1 MSQEKRIPASLA
13 TGGDS
18 LEQLLRTTDADSL
31 AGLSDGVQAAH
42 VFSPDAWRVDAEAAL
57 HELAAS
63 GDVFTIDDL
72 RRAGIPDPDKPQ
84 RWGALFAVMRNVGV
98 IECAGAQEHRIKAGD
113 AQLIRQWRGS
123 ASARGRA
130 S

>member
-1 MSQEKRIPASLA
+1 MSQQRKIPASLA

-18 LEQLLRTTDADSL
+18 IEQLLKTNDADSL
-31 AGLSDGVQAAH
+31 SGLSDGVQAAH
-42 VFSPDAWRVDAEAAL
+42 VFSPDEWRVHAEAAI

-63 GDVFTIDDL
+63 GRIFTVDHL

-84 RWGALFAVMRNVGV
+84 RLGALLAVMRNVGV
-98 IECAGAQEHRIKAGD
+98 IECAGAQVHRIKAGD